1 MTQSGSQFLVLLILA
16 VTSFCVTASTTPGTT
31 TVLSSAETR
40 EGTDTAVFTT
50 TSPSLPT
57 TDAAPTD
64 STCPGGVGLLGTEY
78 TIEGDRSKY
87 TGFIWVRPIDNRYVV
102 TCNPGCSPVAGYRA
116 SMNDTHSTLT
126 IDSVRVADVGTWK
139 IVDATVVD
147 AIPVDVCPLTTVKIP
162 HCNISSDEDT
172 DSLEPGAQLTLTVN
186 ITDYYCSREAGFD
199 LTTGAV
205 TEALTMKHNVSD
217 VSDVTLNTTFNVDIT
232 RLGDVSMDYIC
243 DRSWTLQCDGVQ
255 NLLKSPPQCN
265 ISSDMDTNALEPGT
279 NLTLTVDI
287 QNYYCSRHA
296 GFTLTTGAVTH
307 TLLENQTMDKISN
320 SALISSLIV
329 TADRFGDVSVN
340 FMCGNNTETLTCGGI
355 VKLSEAVSTTTTV
368 RPTSR
373 APPPRSTASATST
386 GEIPNS
392 SLGNTA
398 LTGSQATPEK
408 PTTEGSVSTGP
419 TDDKTGLAIGLSVMG
434 VIIIIIVII
443 LVRYRTRVGEYL
455 LGRRQKMHQIELET
469 GSENREKQTP
479 RN

>member
-1 MTQSGSQFLVLLILA
+1 MILENA
-16 VTSFCVTASTTPGTT
+16 SPTTTDTPTSIDADSTTGDARTT
-31 TVLSSAETR
+31 SVLSSAETR

-50 TSPSLPT
+50 TSPSLQT

-64 STCPGGVGLLGTEY
+64 STCPGGVGLQGTEY
-78 TIEGDRSKY
+78 TIVVDRSSY
-87 TGFIWVRPIDNRYVV
+87 TGFIWVRPTDGRYVV
-102 TCNPGCSPVAGYRA
+102 TCNPSCSPVAGYRA
-116 SMNDTHSTLT
+116 NMNDTHSTLT
-126 IDSVRVADVGTWK
+126 IDSVRVADAGTWK

-162 HCNISSDEDT
+162 QCNISSDEDT
-172 DSLEPGAQLTLTVN
+172 DSLEPGAQLTLTVD
-186 ITDYYCSREAGFD
+186 ITGYYCHREAGFD

-205 TEALTMKHNVSD
+205 TEALIMKQNVSD
-217 VSDVTLNTTFNVDIT
+217 VSNSTLNTTFNVDIT
-232 RLGDVSMDYIC
+232 RLGDVSINFMC
-243 DRSWTLQCDGVQ
+243 ERSWTLQCGGVE

-265 ISSDMDTNALEPGT
+265 ISSDMDTNALESGT

-287 QNYYCSRHA
+287 QNYYCSQQA

-307 TLLENQTMDKISN
+307 TLLEKQTMDNISD

-329 TADRFGDVSVN
+329 TANRFGDVSVN
-340 FMCGNNTETLTCGGI
+340 FVCGNNTETLTCGGI
-355 VKLSEAVSTTTTV
+355 VNLREAVPTTTTA

-373 APPPRSTASATST
+373 GAPSRSTASATST

-408 PTTEGSVSTGP
+408 PTTEGSGSTGP

-434 VIIIIIVII
+434 VIIIIVIT
-443 LVRYRTRVGEYL
+443 LVRYRRRVGEYL
-455 LGRRQKMHQIELET
+455 LGRRQKMHQLELET
-469 GSENREKQTP
+469 GSENREKHTP